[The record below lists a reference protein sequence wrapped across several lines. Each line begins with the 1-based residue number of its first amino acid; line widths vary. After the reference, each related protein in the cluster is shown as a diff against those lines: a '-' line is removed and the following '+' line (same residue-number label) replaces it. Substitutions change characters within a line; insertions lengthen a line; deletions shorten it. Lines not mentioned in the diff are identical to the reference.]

1 MKSGRLNKK
10 IFQWDKALSKDNWYS
25 SLRNVLSDLNL
36 ENYMTNNTIVPLEVA
51 KDKIQTRL
59 ERDWNHHCMTK
70 DKLRTYRTFKTD
82 MSTAS
87 HLNCNLPKFQRSLI
101 SQLRLGILPINIET
115 GRYTGTAEQDRLC
128 QMCDQGRV
136 ENEAHFVFECDFYT
150 PYRRELE
157 VSIGAG
163 LDNMNNTD
171 RFCKIFKHPYALG
184 RYIENAYRKRREK
197 LYS

>member
-1 MKSGRLNKK
+1 
-10 IFQWDKALSKDNWYS
+10 
-25 SLRNVLSDLNL
+25 
-36 ENYMTNNTIVPLEVA
+36 MTNNVTIPLEIA

-82 MSTAS
+82 MSTAP

-115 GRYTGTAEQDRLC
+115 GRYTGIAEQDRLC
-128 QMCDQGRV
+128 QMCNQGRV

-150 PYRRELE
+150 PFRRELE
-157 VSIGAG
+157 VSIGVG
-163 LDNMNNTD
+163 LDNMINRD

-184 RYIENAYRKRREK
+184 RYIEKAYQKRREK